1 MKKLLAILL
10 CIAVIFTF
18 AACGGSND
26 EHAPADE
33 PEETTEPAETT
44 DVEYP
49 EMTLT
54 CAGLDKEDT
63 AKAHDLRIFIDLV
76 TEKSG
81 GKITFNEYWS
91 AQLGVATAN
100 LDTIGQGI
108 ADVGTVCTLYT
119 PTQLPLSQITYCV
132 PFAPSDVAQ
141 AAELM
146 DRISAQHPEFYEE
159 YEKNGTVCLAW
170 KGNEP
175 YKLYSKDGFETLDDI
190 NGKNITMGGVYY
202 VPWFESIGAIPVSA
216 PAADLYQTIKN
227 NLAVGSFVYDSIYC
241 DFKLYEVEANV
252 LAIGLGA
259 RNCDVIAFNKAKWD
273 TLDENTQALLQE
285 CATEAMDEFHVWEAD
300 QMAGWE
306 QQMKDNGVTFKEMSE
321 EDKAKWAETA
331 LAYQDTLQSWID
343 DATAAGYDGAAIM
356 ADYLKNGEEMGYTWV
371 FDTSK
376 YM

>member
-26 EHAPADE
+26 EPAPADE

>member
-10 CIAVIFTF
+10 CIAVVFSF
-18 AACGGSND
+18 AACGGSDNGG
-26 EHAPADE
+26 
-33 PEETTEPAETT
+33 ETTEPEQTT
-44 DVEYP
+44 ADYP

-159 YEKNGTVCLAW
+159 YERT
-170 KGNEP
+170 
-175 YKLYSKDGFETLDDI
+175 T
-190 NGKNITMGGVYY
+190 
-202 VPWFESIGAIPVSA
+202 
-216 PAADLYQTIKN
+216 
-227 NLAVGSFVYDSIYC
+227 
-241 DFKLYEVEANV
+241 
-252 LAIGLGA
+252 
-259 RNCDVIAFNKAKWD
+259 
-273 TLDENTQALLQE
+273 
-285 CATEAMDEFHVWEAD
+285 
-300 QMAGWE
+300 
-306 QQMKDNGVTFKEMSE
+306 
-321 EDKAKWAETA
+321 
-331 LAYQDTLQSWID
+331 
-343 DATAAGYDGAAIM
+343 
-356 ADYLKNGEEMGYTWV
+356 
-371 FDTSK
+371 
-376 YM
+376 